1 VIKFDIEPAARRAG
15 ISSSYE
21 LQNAMNWHPSMAVR
35 VWKGEIKR
43 VDLDTLQALCD
54 KFDCTPNDLLLDE
67 AKGKKAKTSKKAGNG
82 RR

>member
-1 VIKFDIEPAARRAG
+1 
-15 ISSSYE
+15 
-21 LQNAMNWHPSMAVR
+21 VR